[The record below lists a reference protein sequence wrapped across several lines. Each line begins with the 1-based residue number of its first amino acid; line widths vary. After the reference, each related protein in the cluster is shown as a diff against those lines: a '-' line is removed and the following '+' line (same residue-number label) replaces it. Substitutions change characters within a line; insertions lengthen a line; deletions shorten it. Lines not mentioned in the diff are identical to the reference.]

1 MKQLTSAAVLVVS
14 SFLAINLSAN
24 QRSGESLSANLNAHN
39 HQSLQK
45 QTNSNNA
52 TDSASDENQR
62 VWLTI
67 GTDAFQKLSATRAHG
82 LAVSS
87 SKKETLNANSHSR
100 LISLPESQISAL
112 SHYMHDSFNRCG
124 GFIFHESEQAAINY
138 QTKVAANLNAMASN
152 QNASIAVN
160 YTIDNPDGVS
170 SLLNALS
177 SSQLN
182 DTVQTLASYNNRY
195 YTQQTGVDSAN
206 WIRSNWQ
213 DIAASRSDI
222 SVELFN
228 HSWNQPSVIA
238 TIAGTTNASE
248 IVVIGGHL
256 DSINSSSPS
265 SGRAPGADDNAS
277 GIAVITET
285 LRAIVASGYKPART
299 IKLMGYA
306 AEEVGLRG
314 SKAIAQN
321 FSGSG
326 QNVVGVVQFDM
337 TGNKGT
343 PSKDIV
349 FMTDYTNSAQNN
361 FMMQLIDTYL
371 SDIVYGTSRC
381 GYACSDHASWHNE
394 GYAASMPF
402 ESNMGDSN
410 SRIHTTNDTAFD
422 VNHAFKFA
430 RLSVTYLAEL
440 AKSEGDEPPP
450 PSDNV
455 LENGVPETGLSASQ
469 GSDLTYTMEV
479 PAGAT
484 DISFAISGGSG
495 DADLYVRYGAAPTD
509 STYDCRP
516 YKNGNNESCTG
527 SQSGGTYHIRI
538 KAYSTFSGVTLVG
551 SYTEDGGGNP
561 NDPIDETISNISVG
575 QGQWYYHEVDLSAGY
590 SDLNVS
596 ISGGSGDGDL
606 YVRQGSQPTT
616 SSYDCRPYKWGN
628 SETCS
633 FNNPSATTWYIG
645 IRGYESSSGITLSI
659 TANP

>member
-1 MKQLTSAAVLVVS
+1 MTPCK
-14 SFLAINLSAN
+14 
-24 QRSGESLSANLNAHN
+24 H
-39 HQSLQK
+39 
-45 QTNSNNA
+45 
-52 TDSASDENQR
+52 
-62 VWLTI
+62 W
-67 GTDAFQKLSATRAHG
+67 
-82 LAVSS
+82 
-87 SKKETLNANSHSR
+87 
-100 LISLPESQISAL
+100 QI
-112 SHYMHDSFNRCG
+112 
-124 GFIFHESEQAAINY
+124 I
-138 QTKVAANLNAMASN
+138 T
-152 QNASIAVN
+152 
-160 YTIDNPDGVS
+160 T
-170 SLLNALS
+170 
-177 SSQLN
+177 
-182 DTVQTLASYNNRY
+182 
-195 YTQQTGVDSAN
+195 AN

-228 HSWNQPSVIA
+228 HSWSQPSVIA

-256 DSINSSSPS
+256 DSINSYSPS

-337 TGNKGT
+337 TGNQGT
-343 PSKDIV
+343 PSRDIV

-371 SDIVYGTSRC
+371 SDIVYGTSQC

-402 ESNMGDSN
+402 ESNMGDAN
-410 SRIHTTNDTAFD
+410 GRIHTTNDTTFD

-440 AKSEGDEPPP
+440 AKNEGDEPPP
-450 PSDNV
+450 PGDNV
-455 LENGVPETGLSASQ
+455 LENGIPETGLSASQ

-495 DADLYVRYGAAPTD
+495 DADLYVRFGAAPTD

-516 YKNGNNESCTG
+516 YKNGNNESCNGT
-527 SQSGGTYHIRI
+527 QSGGTYHIRV
-538 KAYSTFSGVTLVG
+538 KAYSTFSGVSLVG
-551 SYTEDGGGNP
+551 NYTEDGGGDP
-561 NDPIDETISNISVG
+561 GDPIDETISNISVG
-575 QGQWYYHEVDLSAGY
+575 QDQWYYHEVDLSAGY

-606 YVRQGSQPTT
+606 YVRQGAQPTT

-633 FNNPSATTWYIG
+633 FNNPAATTWYIG
-645 IRGYESSSGITLSI
+645 IRGYEASSGITLSI
-659 TANP
+659 EANP